1 MTEIE
6 LEMENDTELRIECE
20 QIYIMDDY
28 EQLKNKPRL
37 NGKEISGDMYE
48 TDPTIPEWAVYKTHT
63 TRYTLVVIN
72 ICSAIFITMNCV
84 HTTCLCARALHLNNR
99 TIWACITTASTI
111 NTFFRVNL

>member
-48 TDPTIPEWAVYKTHT
+48 TDPTIPE
-63 TRYTLVVIN
+63 LG
-72 ICSAIFITMNCV
+72 
-84 HTTCLCARALHLNNR
+84 
-99 TIWACITTASTI
+99 
-111 NTFFRVNL
+111 

>member
-48 TDPTIPEWAVYKTHT
+48 TDPDRKS
-63 TRYTLVVIN
+63 TRLNSSHEFVSRMPS
-72 ICSAIFITMNCV
+72 SA
-84 HTTCLCARALHLNNR
+84 
-99 TIWACITTASTI
+99 
-111 NTFFRVNL
+111 

>member
-48 TDPTIPEWAVYKTHT
+48 TDPTIPEWAKAQNKPSYTPEEVNAVNNDNQDPKNLYIETLSINKGIVYK
-63 TRYTLVVIN
+63 RGQSV
-72 ICSAIFITMNCV
+72 S
-84 HTTCLCARALHLNNR
+84 R
-99 TIWACITTASTI
+99 
-111 NTFFRVNL
+111 

>member
-48 TDPTIPEWAVYKTHT
+48 TDPTIPEWAKAQNKPSYTPEEVNAVNNDNVIKALGYTPPKENT
-63 TRYTLVVIN
+63 TYAVMKG
-72 ICSAIFITMNCV
+72 A
-84 HTTCLCARALHLNNR
+84 
-99 TIWACITTASTI
+99 TASAAGTS
-111 NTFFRVNL
+111 

>member
-48 TDPTIPEWAVYKTHT
+48 TDPTISEWAKAQNKPS
-63 TRYTLVVIN
+63 YTPEEVNAVNNDNAIT
-72 ICSAIFITMNCV
+72 IEEIEAIFNG
-84 HTTCLCARALHLNNR
+84 L
-99 TIWACITTASTI
+99 
-111 NTFFRVNL
+111 

>member
-48 TDPTIPEWAVYKTHT
+48 NGLKHKTNHHT
-63 TRYTLVVIN
+63 PR
-72 ICSAIFITMNCV
+72 
-84 HTTCLCARALHLNNR
+84 RR
-99 TIWACITTASTI
+99 
-111 NTFFRVNL
+111 

>member
-37 NGKEISGDMYE
+37 NGKEISGD
-48 TDPTIPEWAVYKTHT
+48 V
-63 TRYTLVVIN
+63 
-72 ICSAIFITMNCV
+72 
-84 HTTCLCARALHLNNR
+84 
-99 TIWACITTASTI
+99 
-111 NTFFRVNL
+111 

>member
-37 NGKEISGDMYE
+37 NGKEISGDNVMRQIQPYQNGLKHK
-48 TDPTIPEWAVYKTHT
+48 INHHT
-63 TRYTLVVIN
+63 PR
-72 ICSAIFITMNCV
+72 
-84 HTTCLCARALHLNNR
+84 RR
-99 TIWACITTASTI
+99 
-111 NTFFRVNL
+111 